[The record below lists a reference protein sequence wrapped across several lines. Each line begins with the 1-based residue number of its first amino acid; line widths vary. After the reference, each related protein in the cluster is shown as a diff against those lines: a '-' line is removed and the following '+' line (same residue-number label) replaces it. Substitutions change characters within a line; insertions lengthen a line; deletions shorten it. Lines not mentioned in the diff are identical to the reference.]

1 MQCQLAHIYNSQRLD
16 TLSVEMAPVQQQV
29 GGKDCGLFAVAF
41 ATELA
46 NGGDPVKVQYDQC
59 AMREHYYSC
68 LEGGEL

>member
-1 MQCQLAHIYNSQRLD
+1 MPACPNLQLTKVRHTD
-16 TLSVEMAPVQQQV
+16 GVEMAPVQQQV